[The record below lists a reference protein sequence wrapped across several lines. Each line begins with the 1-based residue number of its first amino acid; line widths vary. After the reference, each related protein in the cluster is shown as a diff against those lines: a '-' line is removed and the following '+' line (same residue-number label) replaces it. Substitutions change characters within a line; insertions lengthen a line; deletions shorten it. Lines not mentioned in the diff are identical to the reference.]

1 MERIFYGKLF
11 GKLDCSMNTPPEL
24 ISGTITQKEVTT
36 TLILSQFQSYSKLKI
51 NDLTTDFH
59 FLEI

>member
-36 TLILSQFQSYSKLKI
+36 TLILSPIPKLFKVE
-51 NDLTTDFH
+51 N
-59 FLEI
+59 